1 MTPTMKT
8 NRTNYLYQFTG
19 TIIKKRLAT
28 SSPTSKYAGQAY
40 YVLTIQLKDRSKKS
54 IQIFDSKL
62 ASPQI
67 WNTIQAGTYSGP
79 YDFYCRNQKGY
90 YYLVNWEPV
99 KPKSL
104 EPKQN
109 HDLN

>member
-1 MTPTMKT
+1 MTMKT

-40 YVLTIQLKDRSKKS
+40 YVLTILQKNYTKQSV
-54 IQIFDSKL
+54 QIFHSKL

-67 WNTIQAGTYSGP
+67 WTTIEQGAYSGP

-90 YYLVNWEPV
+90 YYLVNWEPA
-99 KPKSL
+99 KPKS
-104 EPKQN
+104 PKD
-109 HDLN
+109 HDM

>member
-1 MTPTMKT
+1 MKT

-19 TIIKKRLAT
+19 TIIKKRLAI

-40 YVLTIQLKDRSKKS
+40 YVLTIQLKNRSKKS
-54 IQIFDSKL
+54 IQIFGSKL
-62 ASPQI
+62 TSPQI
-67 WNTIQAGTYSGP
+67 WTTIQAGIYSGQ

-99 KPKSL
+99 KPKSPN
-104 EPKQN
+104 PKD